1 MENLIF
7 AADGSASALASVKL
21 YELGFLG
28 VVRFAV
34 DTRNAGSLQHECI
47 RFRDT
52 RLEALEDAR
61 RDAQKLV
68 TMWVEDR
75 VRLDDF

>member
-1 MENLIF
+1 MENLFF
-7 AADGSASALASVKL
+7 AADGSASALASVRL
-21 YELGFLG
+21 CELGFLG

-34 DTRNAGSLQHECI
+34 DTRNGGSLQHECI

-52 RLEALEDAR
+52 RLQALEDAR
-61 RDAQKLV
+61 GDAQKLV

-75 VRLDDF
+75 VRIGDD